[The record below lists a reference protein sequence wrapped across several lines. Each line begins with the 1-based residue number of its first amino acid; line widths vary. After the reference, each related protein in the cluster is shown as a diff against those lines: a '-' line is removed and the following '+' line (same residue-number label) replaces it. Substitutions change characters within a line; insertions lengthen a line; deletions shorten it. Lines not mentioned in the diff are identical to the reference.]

1 MLPDGRRTVCMVYG
15 TIPGLDLYCTDLAQ
29 HLITAGSDLQDD
41 LDRDLSNACTGM
53 NAIYVRYQ

>member
-1 MLPDGRRTVCMVYG
+1 MVYG